1 VKKGEPGRKH
11 NLVIARGPLAFQT
24 ISGALLLCKPAK
36 KQHSKLKSNL
46 ANGEISSCLGE
57 STCVV
62 KYCLW
67 SNSACVLSSCFYYS
81 PLILSRKKRK
91 KKKKTI
97 VLCALS
103 SDNHH
108 FFLIFV
114 SSLLNLSCST
124 G

>member
-11 NLVIARGPLAFQT
+11 NLVIARGPHAFQT

-67 SNSACVLSSCFYYS
+67 SNSAVFY
-81 PLILSRKKRK
+81 PPAFI
-91 KKKKTI
+91 T
-97 VLCALS
+97 AP
-103 SDNHH
+103 
-108 FFLIFV
+108 
-114 SSLLNLSCST
+114 
-124 G
+124 